1 MIGMFRR
8 FRRLLTRRH
17 VAGPAWWSV
26 VSRLPVYL
34 MSLATVLVV
43 REQGGSYAQAGLVS
57 ALYTVGMALGSPFLA
72 RGAPPAERG
81 GRRRAPP
88 RAPPDRYAARARN
101 YRSIF
106 DPAT

>member
-72 RGAPPAERG
+72 RRAEQEGGGGVLLSTGLVSPPALAVLVLG
-81 GRRRAPP
+81 DGPGTP
-88 RAPPDRYAARARN
+88 R
-101 YRSIF
+101 
-106 DPAT
+106 